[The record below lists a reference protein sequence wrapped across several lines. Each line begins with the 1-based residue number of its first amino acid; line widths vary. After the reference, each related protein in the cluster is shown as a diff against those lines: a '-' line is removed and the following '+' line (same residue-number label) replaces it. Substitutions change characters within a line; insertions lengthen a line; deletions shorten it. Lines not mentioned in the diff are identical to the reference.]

1 VKYVTWLD
9 RFQLG
14 DFPMVCVR
22 SGLPA
27 TKVVAVQARRT
38 AVWPWLFFPIST
50 ISWFLLK
57 SVTDSR
63 HPWGK
68 LPFAE
73 GQVKDITATYEKRIG
88 VIIKGAH
95 PDFIKATQQHQ
106 HGAPN

>member
-1 VKYVTWLD
+1 MKYVTRLD

-14 DFPMVCVR
+14 DYPMVCVR

-27 TKVVAVQARRT
+27 TKLVAVQARRT
-38 AVWPWLFFPIST
+38 AVWPWLFLPVST

-57 SVTDSR
+57 SLTDSR

-73 GQVKDITATYEKRIG
+73 GRVRDITATYEKRIG
-88 VIIKGAH
+88 VIVEGAH
-95 PDFIKATQQHQ
+95 PDFIDATRIQQHR
-106 HGAPN
+106 AAS